1 MFLNL
6 NPVIFLVYKIWTLHN
21 ILKTQ
26 VHFKI
31 QDPKVDREKSEL
43 KVYLK
48 IELIKNVKLTMEVS
62 DFNNKR
68 IALQLTPGL
77 KT

>member
-6 NPVIFLVYKIWTLHN
+6 NPVIFLVYKIWTLHY

-31 QDPKVDREKSEL
+31 QDPKVVREKSEL

>member
-6 NPVIFLVYKIWTLHN
+6 NPVILLVYKIWTLHS

-31 QDPKVDREKSEL
+31 QDPKVVKEKSEL
-43 KVYLK
+43 KVYPK
-48 IELIKNVKLTMEVS
+48 IELIKNVKLTMEVL

-77 KT
+77 KR